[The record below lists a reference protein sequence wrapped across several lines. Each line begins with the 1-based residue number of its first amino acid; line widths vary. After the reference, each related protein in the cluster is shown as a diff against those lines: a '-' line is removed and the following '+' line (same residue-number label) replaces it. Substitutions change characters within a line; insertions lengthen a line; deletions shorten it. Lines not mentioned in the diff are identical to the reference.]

1 MLCWKK
7 ETLVGGAHC
16 SAALWIITGVA
27 PGAACSRSSSP
38 QRGHRKAAQC
48 TSQPALHKIQQKAP
62 IEWTVE
68 NILQYDT
75 EQYNLS
81 DVSIREHF
89 LCSSR
94 KTAAICPSFYL
105 YFTVLV
111 SSSMRGISVQFG
123 LTNWISRHIALWV
136 FLYLYYHV
144 VVWLCIQAHVNFQFF
159 ALQSGTVLDEFVVL
173 CHPVFVSFVFL
184 Y

>member
-1 MLCWKK
+1 MLSQPIWRIEIERRLGEDPLKFNFGVFWQHYLHKAKICSKWPIEMRVKGSEWNALLK
-7 ETLVGGAHC
+7 EGNTGWRRSA
-16 SAALWIITGVA
+16 AALWIITGVA

-38 QRGHRKAAQC
+38 QRGHRKAPQC

-94 KTAAICPSFYL
+94 KTAAICLLFVPFCSC
-105 YFTVLV
+105 
-111 SSSMRGISVQFG
+111 
-123 LTNWISRHIALWV
+123 V
-136 FLYLYYHV
+136 FLNARYFSA
-144 VVWLCIQAHVNFQFF
+144 VW
-159 ALQSGTVLDEFVVL
+159 TDKLD
-173 CHPVFVSFVFL
+173 
-184 Y
+184 